1 MSFIIENPTKSVLN
15 SHSECNSFLYTI
27 GMTFGKWLIEK
38 RLDAKLTQVQLAER
52 AGISPNYVSA
62 LERDEPNARDGSP
75 RRPRVEKVDRIAK
88 ALGVPLSDAH
98 LRPIVILAADTAM
111 RAGEIT
117 GILWSDVSLETG
129 TINIRKEISKTG
141 KARKVGMTPRVK
153 QELASIEPKRGR
165 VFPYGSVW
173 KSFTT
178 ACKRAGSYLHSRL
191 YAGFIKH
198 FILSFRYDPRAML
211 ARFIR

>member
-88 ALGVPLSDAH
+88 ALGVPLSDA
-98 LRPIVILAADTAM
+98 RLAAGYATTTRKPHNVVEFFEALE
-111 RAGEIT
+111 AI
-117 GILWSDVSLETG
+117 GIQLEP
-129 TINIRKEISKTG
+129 
-141 KARKVGMTPRVK
+141 AAV
-153 QELASIEPKRGR
+153 
-165 VFPYGSVW
+165 
-173 KSFTT
+173 
-178 ACKRAGSYLHSRL
+178 
-191 YAGFIKH
+191 
-198 FILSFRYDPRAML
+198 
-211 ARFIR
+211 